1 VSGGIL
7 CNEVLRTALN
17 VLISLPP
24 LSLSNGTKIPE
35 VGVKTLKQ
43 VMDFLAQS
51 SSANFTCDE
60 EGTHYL
66 IQFVNNNH
74 QSKTNQGSSHK
85 NAWRNMLESHFIFLG
100 SQLCRELLLCL
111 AIQQGRLAHILMWLH
126 TSFVV
131 TQKSKSGEEKV
142 SEDF

>member
-1 VSGGIL
+1 MAGGGIL

-60 EGTHYL
+60 EGILNNSLTEFYDHCICDQMLYL
-66 IQFVNNNH
+66 
-74 QSKTNQGSSHK
+74 
-85 NAWRNMLESHFIFLG
+85 
-100 SQLCRELLLCL
+100 
-111 AIQQGRLAHILMWLH
+111 
-126 TSFVV
+126 
-131 TQKSKSGEEKV
+131 
-142 SEDF
+142 